1 MVGTTHFINALIQR
15 QSLTRV
21 CTLRLCGPAT
31 HSLRPMSN
39 WPDDLKIQVDGLT
52 ALVSGGYFF
61 DGSPIAPLDEEE
73 IRSLVRQ
80 ALTSDINSFCV
91 CGVFS
96 PCRPDQEERV
106 AEIIR
111 EESSDAFITVSHEI
125 AGLGLIERENVS
137 ILNACL
143 RPLALRTMKALEKAI
158 PDGIPVFLT
167 QNNGTLL
174 SIDQCIRFPV
184 LTFASGSTNS
194 MIGAAHLTG
203 IQNGIVIDVGGT
215 STDIGVIVNGRPRH
229 THAKVYLV
237 DDIRVNMSMP
247 DVLSLPLGGGTV
259 IHVDKETGSV
269 CVGPDSV
276 GYQLVTQALAFG
288 GEIITGTDV
297 ALAAKLT
304 SQIGHSTVQ
313 LPSFIVD
320 QVIDH
325 IKNTISRGIDRM
337 KTNEEPIPVILCG
350 GGSILLNPKQT
361 FDGVT
366 QMIRPPHYSVCNAVG
381 AALCRVSAT
390 VESIVDLVPS
400 SIDDGVQRKH
410 EIDRL
415 TLLVQQQCEQ
425 KGAHPNTIHLVDIEQ
440 VPLAYYP
447 GGYKHRV
454 FLTAIGQ
461 LDLFKL
467 RGHHQ
472 QSGEQQLLPEVP
484 LGKPQSSKP
493 SKYMNMVNKQPTFD
507 EHGFWIIDSI
517 DIEYIAYGVG
527 ILGCGGGGEPYHT
540 KLSCLEML
548 KNCNG
553 VMRVISPFS
562 LHPSLDLVASIG
574 FMGAPTVSYEQLPSG
589 MECLLAIGRVEE
601 YLSRKVTAVF
611 CGEIGGANGLRGLLV
626 AASKQVPCVDC
637 DNMGRAF
644 PRLDQKLSF
653 IRGQSVTPTCLCS
666 VHGRTVLYT
675 KETIGNAQQLE
686 ETLRKECTKMGLR
699 GGLCLPPQTADEVQ
713 KYTVHHSLSLA
724 WFLGKA
730 KFSHHTNAIQ
740 AVAEAGNGRIIVS
753 DGKVVGVE
761 RNTSS
766 GFVRGHVI
774 IDVEGRM
781 LIIDFQNENLVARFE
796 DKEVLAS
803 VPDLITLVE
812 QDSGEPFSTETV
824 KYGCRVSVL
833 VLPAP
838 EPMVTQEALK
848 YVGPSAFG
856 YDHCYIRPSYHVPV
870 KSVWDMY
877 YNKPSILS
885 NTSLINDNSN

>member
-1 MVGTTHFINALIQR
+1 
-15 QSLTRV
+15 
-21 CTLRLCGPAT
+21 
-31 HSLRPMSN
+31 
-39 WPDDLKIQVDGLT
+39 
-52 ALVSGGYFF
+52 
-61 DGSPIAPLDEEE
+61 
-73 IRSLVRQ
+73 
-80 ALTSDINSFCV
+80 
-91 CGVFS
+91 
-96 PCRPDQEERV
+96 
-106 AEIIR
+106 
-111 EESSDAFITVSHEI
+111 
-125 AGLGLIERENVS
+125 
-137 ILNACL
+137 
-143 RPLALRTMKALEKAI
+143 
-158 PDGIPVFLT
+158 
-167 QNNGTLL
+167 
-174 SIDQCIRFPV
+174 
-184 LTFASGSTNS
+184 
-194 MIGAAHLTG
+194 
-203 IQNGIVIDVGGT
+203 
-215 STDIGVIVNGRPRH
+215 
-229 THAKVYLV
+229 
-237 DDIRVNMSMP
+237 
-247 DVLSLPLGGGTV
+247 
-259 IHVDKETGSV
+259 
-269 CVGPDSV
+269 
-276 GYQLVTQALAFG
+276 
-288 GEIITGTDV
+288 
-297 ALAAKLT
+297 
-304 SQIGHSTVQ
+304 
-313 LPSFIVD
+313 
-320 QVIDH
+320 
-325 IKNTISRGIDRM
+325 
-337 KTNEEPIPVILCG
+337 
-350 GGSILLNPKQT
+350 
-361 FDGVT
+361 
-366 QMIRPPHYSVCNAVG
+366 
-381 AALCRVSAT
+381 
-390 VESIVDLVPS
+390 
-400 SIDDGVQRKH
+400 
-410 EIDRL
+410 
-415 TLLVQQQCEQ
+415 
-425 KGAHPNTIHLVDIEQ
+425 
-440 VPLAYYP
+440 
-447 GGYKHRV
+447 
-454 FLTAIGQ
+454 
-461 LDLFKL
+461 
-467 RGHHQ
+467 
-472 QSGEQQLLPEVP
+472 
-484 LGKPQSSKP
+484 
-493 SKYMNMVNKQPTFD
+493 
-507 EHGFWIIDSI
+507 
-517 DIEYIAYGVG
+517 
-527 ILGCGGGGEPYHT
+527 
-540 KLSCLEML
+540 ML